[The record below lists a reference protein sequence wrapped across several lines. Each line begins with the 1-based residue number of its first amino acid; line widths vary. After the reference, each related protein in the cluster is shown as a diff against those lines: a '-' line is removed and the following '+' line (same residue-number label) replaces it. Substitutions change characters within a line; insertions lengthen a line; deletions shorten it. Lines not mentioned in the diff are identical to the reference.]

1 MKTIK
6 KTVKPTS
13 IFVVILLLLI
23 SSFSQSASAAM
34 IGTETLLKSN
44 RNQETGDNRHH
55 LIARHMLQKALV
67 ARGIDPHEALA
78 RIDSL
83 SDDEIEQIF
92 EKFDNLPAGAGVG
105 GFVVVVGAVIL
116 ALILIVEF
124 TSEVKMF
131 PQLQSSD

>member
-6 KTVKPTS
+6 NRIKPIS

-23 SSFSQSASAAM
+23 STFSQSASAAM
-34 IGTETLLKSN
+34 IGTENLLKSN
-44 RNQETGDNRHH
+44 RNQETRDNRHH
-55 LIARHMLQKALV
+55 LIARNMLQKALV
-67 ARGIDPHEALA
+67 ARGIDPHEGLA

-131 PQLQSSD
+131 PQLQVGD